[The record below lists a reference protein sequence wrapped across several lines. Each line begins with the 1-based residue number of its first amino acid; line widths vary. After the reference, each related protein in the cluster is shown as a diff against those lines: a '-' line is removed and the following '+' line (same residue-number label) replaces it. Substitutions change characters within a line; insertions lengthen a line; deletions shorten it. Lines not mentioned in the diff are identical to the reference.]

1 MNSQFLNTFFIMGVF
16 STGYYLLACLF
27 SDAQV
32 EDLAHV
38 AVLTLV
44 LYLYARDKVVHKHM
58 ALHQLSETA
67 LLMYHRMNNVGD
79 IYEFPR
85 KYLDEAKELEK
96 MGLAERQISTS
107 NTIYL
112 KRTR

>member
-1 MNSQFLNTFFIMGVF
+1 MTLFFLRVFVLIGIVSTSWAWGEFLNYDGD
-16 STGYYLLACLF
+16 GL
-27 SDAQV
+27 
-32 EDLAHV
+32 HV
-38 AVLTLV
+38 AYRAILTLV
-44 LYLYARDKVVHKHM
+44 LYLYARDKYQHQRM
-58 ALHQLSETA
+58 ALHHLSEAA
-67 LLMYHRMNNVGD
+67 LLMYHRMKEVGD

-96 MGLAERQISTS
+96 MALAERQIFGS

>member
-27 SDAQV
+27 GDARV
-32 EDLAHV
+32 EDMAHV

-44 LYLYARDKVVHKHM
+44 LYLYARDKYQHQRM
-58 ALHQLSETA
+58 ALHHLSEAA
-67 LLMYHRMNNVGD
+67 LLMYHRMNEVGD

-85 KYLDEAKELEK
+85 KFLDEAKELEK
-96 MGLAERQISTS
+96 MGLAERQIFGS